1 MFFNFFIKKYDSCN
15 NLTDLGRNNT
25 LTSRQRREHY
35 VTPLARHI
43 IPGIVLPHDLLL
55 GCTLLCR
62 VVIGH
67 TILTRTWVLIIQ
79 SLVLT
84 ADVFQFFTKNM
95 ICVTILPTSGGII
108 LSHQGKERNIT
119 SHPSHDILYLI
130 LFCHMVCCLVVH
142 CMVVWLTRMQY
153 LHVLVVQRS
162 LTVLRPSQAFH
173 DMLCECRILLTQIAK
188 LGFNHSIGRTH
199 SWRFSIFH

>member
-62 VVIGH
+62 VVNGH

-142 CMVVWLTRMQY
+142 CMVVWLTGIQY
-153 LHVLVVQRS
+153 LHVLEFWPFNRS
-162 LTVLRPSQAFH
+162 YWQLMFSNFSQKNWF
-173 DMLCECRILLTQIAK
+173 
-188 LGFNHSIGRTH
+188 
-199 SWRFSIFH
+199 RFSIIVPLFVLSTIYSSSVVV